1 MLELHYGRVWRGISI
16 VLLITVLAATLMPAI
31 WFWSDRV
38 RLLSLVGGVDKWS
51 HFAAFL
57 VLALWFSGLFRKRSY
72 WRVAVGLLAFG
83 ILIELCQRLVGYR
96 SAEWLD
102 VVANALGI
110 AVGLFLGWLG
120 FGGWCQRFEA
130 WWLARRRPSS

>member
-16 VLLITVLAATLMPAI
+16 VLLIIVLAATLMPAI

-38 RLLSLVGGVDKWS
+38 RLVSLVGGIDKWS

-57 VLALWFSGLFRKRSY
+57 VLALWFSGLFRTRSY

-102 VVANALGI
+102 VVADALGI
-110 AVGLFLGWLG
+110 AVGLLLGWLG
-120 FGGWCQRFEA
+120 FGGWCRRFEA
-130 WWLARRRPSS
+130 WWLGRRRPSS